1 VADRPVRRVKVA
13 GIGAEALTLGPEEA
27 HYLTRVLRLPMGST
41 VCAFDGRG
49 NEVEAVLVDRPTG
62 PQLQPSGPVRDTPA
76 PAPFHLF
83 VALTKGPAMDLQVRM
98 ATELGVTAIH
108 PVLAGRSVAT
118 GERIDRW
125 LRIADAAAR
134 QCGRADTPEV
144 RPILPFLEALQ
155 GQPDLPR
162 RIAAPGASPVPAPK
176 GGAVVWV
183 GPEGGWTRAELD
195 AALTAGCAP
204 IGLGPHVLRA
214 DTAVAAALALSRP
227 AAADDPGE
235 R

>member
-1 VADRPVRRVKVA
+1 MRRVKVA
-13 GIGAEALTLGPEEA
+13 GIGAEVLTLGPDEA
-27 HYLTRVLRLPMGST
+27 HYLLRVLRLPIGAT

-49 NEVEAVLVDRPTG
+49 SEVDATLVDSPQG
-62 PQLQPSGPVRDTPA
+62 PRLLPSGAVRATPPVA
-76 PAPFHLF
+76 PLHLF

-108 PVLAGRSVAT
+108 PVLAERSVAT

-144 RPILPFLEALQ
+144 RPILRFLDALET
-155 GQPDLPR
+155 QPALPR
-162 RIAAPGASPVPAPK
+162 RIAAPGASPLAPPR

-183 GPEGGWTRAELD
+183 GPEGGWSRAELE
-195 AALTAGCAP
+195 AAVSAGCAP
-204 IGLGPHVLRA
+204 LGLGPHVLRA

-227 AAADDPGE
+227 VGGEQPPAA
-235 R
+235 

>member
-1 VADRPVRRVKVA
+1 VRRVKVA
-13 GIGAEALTLGPEEA
+13 AIQTEALTLGPDEA
-27 HYLTRVLRLPMGST
+27 HYLLRVLRLPMGAT

-49 NEVEAVLVDRPTG
+49 REVDAELVDGPTG
-62 PQLQPSGPVRDTPA
+62 PHLKPSGSVRDTPA
-76 PAPFHLF
+76 PPPFHLF

-108 PVLAGRSVAT
+108 PVLADRSVAT
-118 GERIDRW
+118 GERVDRW

-144 RPILPFLEALQ
+144 RPILSFVDALHA
-155 GQPDLPR
+155 QPPLPR
-162 RIAAPGASPVPAPK
+162 RIAAPGAGPLPAPE

-183 GPEGGWTRAELD
+183 GPEGGWTRDELD
-195 AALTAGCAP
+195 AALAVGCAP
-204 IGLGPHVLRA
+204 LGLGPHVLRA

-227 AAADDPGE
+227 TMAAPPRGA
-235 R
+235 